1 VSAIQQHPLQ
11 RPLVQHGDLPQQA
24 RAVAV
29 LQVEQSVE
37 APVDVVGQVCD
48 LLPEVVRVVAA

>member
-11 RPLVQHGDLPQQA
+11 CPLVQPSDLPQQA

-37 APVDVVGQVCD
+37 APVDVVGQIRD